1 MRCLT
6 LLIVAAA
13 VGLCLAGAVL
23 SAQGSKIVSA
33 DATAVSR
40 SHAPIRPLPAASD
53 RPLSAGPKLFVDAAR
68 GDDGNAGTAEAP
80 WKTLAHA
87 LRRLKPGDTLYL
99 RGGAYHE
106 RVYLSRSGTAEA
118 PITIASHPGELAV
131 IDGGLREFL
140 ESPATSWE
148 PFPDGAEGEFV
159 STRTY
164 PKADDRKVPHQ
175 FLPAAWEP
183 MWGIEDE
190 RPIALGHFADSM
202 VPLHG
207 YRIAKDLRAT
217 NELWRGKKEVDDT
230 GIYCGPGLWFNRET
244 GRIHIRLAHHRL
256 AGLGDRAYR
265 GETDPRKLP
274 LVIAVGFGDDVFR
287 VSGVRHVRLQGLVLR
302 GATGSPM
309 IHVYGSENVELDH
322 ITVFGGF
329 PALLVNASKN
339 IRVTHSAFRGLAAP
353 WSSRAHMKYRGTASY
368 QIVLQNH
375 QPLNENIEFAWCE
388 FTDDHDF
395 AFLRFVKN
403 LQFHHNLVDNFND
416 DGLECGAKFRAHTLF
431 IYQNRIGRCLIP
443 LTQHEIDKDDSPP
456 DHDPKAGVFV
466 YRNVIDL
473 RGGTYKAPST
483 QPDPSG
489 AFLREE
495 GHLVG
500 DHGGPTWPVMRFYHN
515 TALRHTPVFRDY
527 FLFGLGAQ
535 GLRNTER
542 DVFNNIFVQ
551 TERVPGV
558 NFTGMKQAENVREGG
573 NLIWGMKE
581 GPAFKGDV
589 FAKFRASPL
598 FRDSRNRYEPG
609 WTTHDRLADPRFL
622 RLPADESLG
631 ADLRLQAGSP
641 AIDAGQKLPPDW
653 PDPLREADKDGPDIG
668 VLPLGAEPWGVG
680 VDGRISLFG
689 EHRPKKGDDP

>member
-1 MRCLT
+1 M
-6 LLIVAAA
+6 
-13 VGLCLAGAVL
+13 
-23 SAQGSKIVSA
+23 
-33 DATAVSR
+33 
-40 SHAPIRPLPAASD
+40 RPLPAASD
-53 RPLSAGPKLFVDAAR
+53 RPLAAGPKLFVDAAR
-68 GDDGNAGTAEAP
+68 GDDRNAGTAQAP

-99 RGGAYHE
+99 RGGTYHE
-106 RVYLSRSGTAEA
+106 KVFLNRSGTAKA

-131 IDGGLREFL
+131 IDGGLSEFL
-140 ESPATSWE
+140 DSPAASWE
-148 PFPDGAEGEFV
+148 PFKGGAEGEFV
-159 STRTY
+159 STRAY
-164 PKADDRKVPHQ
+164 PHADDRKVPHQ

-183 MWGIEDE
+183 LWGIEDE

-207 YRIAKDLRAT
+207 YRTAKDLRAT
-217 NELWRGKKEVDDT
+217 NEFWRGKKGADDP

-256 AGLGDRAYR
+256 AGLGDRAYQ

-274 LVIAVGFGDDVFR
+274 LVVAVGFGDDVLR
-287 VSGVRHVRLQGLVLR
+287 ISGVRHVRLQGLVLR

-309 IHVYGSENVELDH
+309 IPIYGSENVDLDH
-322 ITVFGGF
+322 LTVFGGF
-329 PALLVNASKN
+329 PGLLVNASKN

-353 WSSRAHMKYRGTASY
+353 WTSRAHMKYRGTASY
-368 QIVLQNH
+368 QIILQNN
-375 QPLNENIEFAWCE
+375 QPLNENLEFAWCE

-416 DGLECGAKFRAHTLF
+416 DGLECGPKLRAHTLF
-431 IYQNRIGRCLIP
+431 IYQNHIGRCLIP
-443 LTQHEIDKDDSPP
+443 LTQHEIDKDESPL

-466 YRNVIDL
+466 FRNVIDL
-473 RGGTYKAPST
+473 RGGTYKSPPTEADAT
-483 QPDPSG
+483 G

-500 DHGGPTWPVMRFYHN
+500 DHGGPTWPVLRFYQN

-542 DVFNNIFVQ
+542 DVFNNLFVQ

-558 NFTGMKQAENVREGG
+558 NFTGMKQAENLREGG
-573 NLIWGMKE
+573 NFIWGMKD
-581 GPAFKGDV
+581 GPAVKGDV

-598 FRDSRNRYEPG
+598 FKDSQKRYEPG
-609 WTTHDRLADPRFL
+609 WTTQDRLADPRFL
-622 RLPADESLG
+622 RLPADESLP

-641 AIDAGQKLPPDW
+641 AVNAGQKLPPEW
-653 PDPLREADKDGPDIG
+653 PDLLRAADKDEPDIG

-680 VDGRISLFG
+680 VDGRISLFSG
-689 EHRPKKGDDP
+689 MRRPR